1 MLPEFFIDRVESAG
15 DANES
20 IGEMVTDNE
29 PNVNEPGIYR
39 DRETGEAVLVYAPF
53 PGDLKRL
60 RKSILDTAMS
70 TTLRS
75 NGMRNLSRT
84 FGMAA
89 RSVVLKRESCRPAS
103 LAWENPEAQMTLN
116 ATASDLGK
124 FLKSVLPEIYE
135 EDEKVVDQVLPE
147 WRMTEDSLW
156 TSGVINSS
164 SQLPYH
170 RDRANFETWS
180 AMPVLRRNMKGGHL
194 TMPEY
199 GITINCRDGYALWFN
214 GNKYVHGVT
223 PMNAT
228 SKDGYRYSIV
238 FYALRGMKDCHT
250 YAVEVGEARKKR
262 TERENAMVD
271 SSAEQIG
278 ERIKTG
284 RSSGSTKIAKG

>member
-1 MLPEFFIDRVESAG
+1 MDLPEFYVKRVQAAG

-20 IGEMVTDNE
+20 IGVMVEDTPYNITE
-29 PNVNEPGIYR
+29 AGIYR
-39 DRETGEAVLVYAPF
+39 DEDTGEAFLVYAPC
-53 PGDLKRL
+53 PSDVAAL
-60 RKSILDTAMS
+60 RKAVLDTGMS

-103 LAWENPEAQMTLN
+103 LAWDNPESQMVLN
-116 ATASDLGK
+116 NTASALGK
-124 FLKSVLPEIYE
+124 FLKETLPEIYE
-135 EDEKVVDQVLPE
+135 ADTLVMDQVLPE

-180 AMPVLRRNMKGGHL
+180 AMPVVRRNMKGGHL
-194 TMPEY
+194 NFPEY
-199 GITINCRDGYALWFN
+199 GVTVNCRDGWALWFN
-214 GNKYVHGVT
+214 GNRYVHGVT
-223 PMNAT
+223 PMTPTA
-228 SKDGYRYSIV
+228 KDGYRYSIV

-250 YAVEVGEARKKR
+250 YAVEVGEARRKR
-262 TERENAMVD
+262 TEREEAMVNSEPED
-271 SSAEQIG
+271 IG
-278 ERIKTG
+278 SRIKTG
-284 RSSGSTKIAKG
+284 RSSGSTKIVG